1 MEFFGNVNTD
11 ENSKWLIWKVS
22 PEGTYLAV
30 MPEFIPSNWNIKEIK
45 KTLLKN
51 KVLNFDI
58 AKIEEVIKNASG
70 KVEKIGPPFELFEEG
85 KRKYLHLQV
94 TPMQVRFSIEPA
106 ILKTDYMISEAD
118 VLFVLAEKAVTYG
131 IDYDII
137 KKAVS
142 RGIYGQEFI
151 IAAATPPIAGEDAV
165 ITEVL
170 PIDPDAKPY
179 VKEDGTVD
187 YRKLDNIKQI
197 KQGEVICTRKP
208 PTPGTPGVN
217 VYGTTLS
224 PAPGE
229 DYALPT
235 GINTKVIDNET
246 KLVSAINGFV
256 YRQERDICV
265 GNVYVVEGDVDF
277 KTGNIEYSGDVVVRG
292 NVNSDFSVTADGNI
306 SIEGFVEAANITS
319 KKGSVFLKGS
329 VFGQNKAN
337 IVAEK
342 NVIADNIQDSKIKV
356 GKVFK
361 AWRRVYGCYIEAETL
376 EMPMD
381 AQIISSSVYFKGYVR
396 CGKIGGKVESISEF
410 VYVNDE
416 KKQFK
421 EELQSS
427 NELLKKLSDAMKALQ
442 SKLQS
447 MPFTTPELKNHKQ
460 LLESQL
466 SSCASSKEQLTSRRE
481 KLLNLIE
488 LMPDKD
494 ALISAYLIYPVLKV
508 SIFGLNTEYK
518 QDFSNLTISWRNGAI
533 KMESM

>member
-1 MEFFGNVNTD
+1 
-11 ENSKWLIWKVS
+11 
-22 PEGTYLAV
+22 LAV
-30 MPEFIPSNWNIKEIK
+30 MPEFIPNNWNIKEIK
-45 KTLLKN
+45 KILLKN

-58 AKIEEVIKNASG
+58 AKIEAVIKNASG
-70 KVEKIGPPFELFEEG
+70 KVERIGPPFELFEEG
-85 KRKYLHLQV
+85 KRKYLRLQV
-94 TPMQVRFSIEPA
+94 TPMQVSFSIDTS
-106 ILKTDYMISEAD
+106 ILKSDYMITEAD
-118 VLFVLAEKAVTYG
+118 VLFVLMEKAVVHG
-131 IDYDII
+131 IDYAIV

-142 RGIYGQEFI
+142 RGIYGQEFV
-151 IAAATPPIAGEDAV
+151 IASATLPIAGEDAV

-170 PIDPDAKPY
+170 PIDPDVKPY
-179 VKEDGTVD
+179 VNEDGTVD

-208 PTPGTPGVN
+208 PTPGTPGVS

-224 PAPGE
+224 PTPGE

-235 GINTKVIDNET
+235 GVNTKIIDDET
-246 KLVSAINGFV
+246 KLISAINGFL

-265 GNVYVVEGDVDF
+265 GNVYVVKGDVDF

-319 KKGSVFLKGS
+319 RKGSIFLKGS

-361 AWRRVYGCYIEAETL
+361 AWRRVCGCYIEAENL
-376 EMPMD
+376 EMPME

-396 CGKIGGKVESISEF
+396 CGKIGGKMESVSEF

-427 NELLKKLSDAMKALQ
+427 NELLKKLSDVMDALQ
-442 SKLQS
+442 AKLLS
-447 MPFTTPELKNHKQ
+447 TPSTTPELRNHKQ

-466 SSCASSKEQLTSRRE
+466 STCAASKEQLTSRRK

-518 QDFSNLTISWRNGAI
+518 QDFSNLAIGWRNGTI

>member
-1 MEFFGNVNTD
+1 MKLFDNASMD
-11 ENSKWLIWKVS
+11 ESLKWLIWKIS

-30 MPEFIPSNWNIKEIK
+30 MPEFIPDNWNIKEIK

-58 AKIEEVIKNASG
+58 AKIEAVIKNATG
-70 KVEKIGPPFELFEEG
+70 KAEKIGPPFELFEEG
-85 KRKYLHLQV
+85 KRRYLRLQA
-94 TPMQVRFSIEPA
+94 TPMQVSFFIEPS
-106 ILKTDYMISEAD
+106 ILKTDYAITEAD
-118 VLFVLAEKAVTYG
+118 ILFVLAEKAVVHG
-131 IDYDII
+131 IDYNTI

-151 IAAATPPIAGEDAV
+151 IASATPPVSGEDAV

-170 PIDPDAKPY
+170 SIDPDVKPF

-197 KQGEVICTRKP
+197 KQGEVICTRNP
-208 PTPGTPGVN
+208 PTSGTPGVS
-217 VYGTTLS
+217 VYGTPLS

-235 GINTKVIDNET
+235 GINTQTIDNET
-246 KLVSAINGFV
+246 KLIAAIDGFL
-256 YRQERDICV
+256 YRQDRDICV
-265 GNVYVVEGDVDF
+265 GNVYVVKGDVDF

-292 NVNSDFSVTADGNI
+292 NVNADFSVTADGNI
-306 SIEGFVEAANITS
+306 SIEGFVEAANIIS
-319 KKGSVFLKGS
+319 KKGSIFLKGS

-342 NVIADNIQDSKIKV
+342 NITADNIQDSKIKV
-356 GKVFK
+356 GKIFK
-361 AWRRVYGCYIEAETL
+361 VWRRVCGCHIETENM
-376 EMPMD
+376 EMSVD
-381 AQIISSSVYFKGYVR
+381 SQIISSSVFFKGYAR
-396 CGKIGGKVESISEF
+396 CGKIGGKVESTSEF

-427 NELLKKLSDAMKALQ
+427 NELLKKLNDAMNALQ
-442 SKLQS
+442 SKLLS
-447 MPFTTPELKNHKQ
+447 TPSTTPELRNQKQ

-494 ALISAYLIYPVLKV
+494 ALISAYLLYPVLKV
-508 SIFGLNTEYK
+508 SIFGLNKEYK
-518 QDFSNLTISWRNGAI
+518 RDLSNLTISWRNGTI

>member
-1 MEFFGNVNTD
+1 MKLFDNANMD
-11 ENSKWLIWKVS
+11 ESLKWLIWKIS

-30 MPEFIPSNWNIKEIK
+30 LPEFIPENWDIKEIK

-51 KVLNFDI
+51 KILNFDI
-58 AKIEEVIKNASG
+58 AKIEAVIKDASG
-70 KVEKIGPPFELFEEG
+70 QVEKIGPPFELFEEN
-85 KRKYLHLQV
+85 KRRYLHLQV
-94 TPMQVRFSIEPA
+94 TPMQVRFSIDPS
-106 ILKTDYMISEAD
+106 ILKTDYMVTEAD
-118 VLFVLAEKAVTYG
+118 VLFSLAEKGVVHG
-131 IDYDII
+131 IDYDTV

-151 IAAATPPIAGEDAV
+151 IASATPPIAGEDAV

-170 PIDPDAKPY
+170 SIDPDVKPY

-197 KQGEVICTRKP
+197 KQGEVICTRTP
-208 PTPGTPGVN
+208 PTPGTPGVS

-224 PAPGE
+224 PTPGE

-235 GINTKVIDNET
+235 GVNTKAIDNET
-246 KLVSAINGFV
+246 KLIATTDGFL
-256 YRQERDICV
+256 YRQDRDICV
-265 GNVYVVEGDVDF
+265 GNVYVVQGDVDF

-292 NVNSDFSVTADGNI
+292 NVNADFSVTADGNI

-319 KKGSVFLKGS
+319 KKGSIFLKGS

-342 NVIADNIQDSKIKV
+342 NITADNIQDSKIKV
-356 GKVFK
+356 GKIFK
-361 AWRRVYGCYIEAETL
+361 AWKRVYGCYIEAENL
-376 EMPMD
+376 EMPLD
-381 AQIISSSVYFKGYVR
+381 SQIISSSVYFKGHVR
-396 CGKIGGKVESISEF
+396 CGRIGGKVESVSEF

-427 NELLKKLSDAMKALQ
+427 NELLKKLDDAINALQ
-442 SKLQS
+442 SKLLATPS
-447 MPFTTPELKNHKQ
+447 TTPELKNQRQ

-466 SSCASSKEQLTSRRE
+466 ASCNTSKEQLTSRRE

-494 ALISAYLIYPVLKV
+494 ALISAYTIYPVLKV
-508 SIFGLNTEYK
+508 SIFGLNKEYK
-518 QDFSNLTISWRNGAI
+518 QDLSNLAISWRGGTI
-533 KMESM
+533 KMESI